1 MDYKILHTGR
11 RIKVALHESTNPD
24 GVLIRRD
31 VVLHPGAV
39 AILPLLDDGSVC
51 LLKNHRF
58 IFQTELWEIPAG
70 TLEPNE
76 IPDHAAERELAEE
89 TGYKLTGPGSSLQK
103 IGEFIPSPGVM
114 SEVIHLYVAKGLT
127 KGEMALEDDE
137 QMEPVKIPWE
147 TALAWTLDG
156 TIKDAKTI
164 TALLL
169 WDHRIRN
176 GIA

>member
-1 MDYKILHTGR
+1 MDFNIIHTGR
-11 RIKVALHESTNPD
+11 RIRVGLHESTTAE
-24 GVLIRRD
+24 GIVIRRD
-31 VVLHPGAV
+31 VILHPGAV
-39 AILPLLDDGSVC
+39 AILPLLDDSSVC

-76 IPDHAAERELAEE
+76 PPDQAARRELAEE
-89 TGYKLTGPGSSLQK
+89 TGYTIDSSFGSLKK

-114 SEVIHLYVAKGLT
+114 SEVIHLYVAQGLVKGS
-127 KGEMALEDDE
+127 MALEADE
-137 QMEPVKIPWE
+137 QMEPVVVPWE
-147 TALAWTLDG
+147 TALGWTLDG

-169 WDHRIRN
+169 WDYRRRL
-176 GIA
+176 GLD

>member
-11 RIKVALHESTNPD
+11 RIKVALHESTTPE

-39 AILPLLDDGSVC
+39 AILPLLEDGSVC
-51 LLKNHRF
+51 LLRNHRF

-76 IPDHAAERELAEE
+76 HPDHAAVRELAEE
-89 TGYKLTGPGSSLQK
+89 TGYTLSSPESSLEK
-103 IGEFIPSPGVM
+103 MGEFIPSPGVM
-114 SEVIHLYVAKGLT
+114 SEVIHLYVARGLT
-127 KGEMALEDDE
+127 KGEMALEVDE
-137 QMEPVKIPWE
+137 QMEPFRVPWE
-147 TALAWTLDG
+147 TALGWTLDG

-169 WDHRIRN
+169 WDHRKRK
-176 GIA
+176 GLV

>member
-1 MDYKILHTGR
+1 
-11 RIKVALHESTNPD
+11 
-24 GVLIRRD
+24 
-31 VVLHPGAV
+31 
-39 AILPLLDDGSVC
+39 
-51 LLKNHRF
+51 
-58 IFQTELWEIPAG
+58 
-70 TLEPNE
+70 
-76 IPDHAAERELAEE
+76 
-89 TGYKLTGPGSSLQK
+89 
-103 IGEFIPSPGVM
+103 M

-137 QMEPVKIPWE
+137 QMEPVTIPWE

>member
-1 MDYKILHTGR
+1 M
-11 RIKVALHESTNPD
+11 
-24 GVLIRRD
+24 
-31 VVLHPGAV
+31 VLHPGAV
-39 AILPLLDDGSVC
+39 AILPLLEDGSVC

-76 IPDHAAERELAEE
+76 HPDLAALRELAEE
-89 TGYKLTGPGSSLQK
+89 TGYTIKKPHGSLEK

-114 SEVIHLYVAKGLT
+114 SEIIHLYVARGLEKGM
-127 KGEMALEDDE
+127 MAPEADE
-137 QMEPVKIPWE
+137 QLEPVVVPWD
-147 TALAWTLDG
+147 TALGWTLDG

-169 WDHRIRN
+169 WDYRIRL
-176 GIA
+176 GLA